1 MKSKRGAAKRFKVRG
16 SGSIKRA
23 GAYKRHILT
32 KKTTKRKRQMR
43 RDRGRSFQQGADP
56 VGSALLALRGRH
68 AKSQA
73 RSHGARATRRFSSRP
88 RGSAAAGRMSFASPS
103 RR

>member
-1 MKSKRGAAKRFKVRG
+1 MAVAFEASVGRTARRHAKREKEVMPKMKSKRGAAKRFKVRG

-43 RDRGRSFQQGADP
+43 RRSGVHHTNTA
-56 VGSALLALRGRH
+56 AI
-68 AKSQA
+68 
-73 RSHGARATRRFSSRP
+73 RSMLPYSS
-88 RGSAAAGRMSFASPS
+88 
-103 RR
+103 